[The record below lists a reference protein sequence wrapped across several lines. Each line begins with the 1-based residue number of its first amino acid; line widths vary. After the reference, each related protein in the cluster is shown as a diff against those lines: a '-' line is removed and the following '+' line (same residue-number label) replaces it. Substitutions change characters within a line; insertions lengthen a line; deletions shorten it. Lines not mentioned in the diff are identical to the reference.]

1 MKIDLHGLT
10 YKQAV
15 LRVENELIMN
25 QIYKENTVEII
36 TGKSILMQNTIIREV
51 LDKYEFKYH
60 IPTNNT
66 GVLIVD
72 ETLL

>member
-10 YKQAV
+10 YKQSI
-15 LRVENELIMN
+15 LKVENELIMN
-25 QIYKENTVEII
+25 QIYKENIVEII

-60 IPTNNT
+60 ISTSNT

-72 ETLL
+72 ETSF

>member
-25 QIYKENTVEII
+25 QIYKENIVEII

-72 ETLL
+72 ETSF

>member
-25 QIYKENTVEII
+25 QIYKENIVEII

-60 IPTNNT
+60 IPTSNT

-72 ETLL
+72 ETSF

>member
-15 LRVENELIMN
+15 LKVESELIMN
-25 QIYKENTVEII
+25 QIYKENIVEII
-36 TGKSILMQNTIIREV
+36 TGKSLLMQNTIIREV

-72 ETLL
+72 ETSF

>member
-15 LRVENELIMN
+15 LKVENELIMN
-25 QIYKENTVEII
+25 QIYKESTVEII

-51 LDKYEFKYH
+51 LDKYEFDYY
-60 IPTNNT
+60 IPVDNT
-66 GVLIVD
+66 GILIVD
-72 ETLL
+72 ETTI